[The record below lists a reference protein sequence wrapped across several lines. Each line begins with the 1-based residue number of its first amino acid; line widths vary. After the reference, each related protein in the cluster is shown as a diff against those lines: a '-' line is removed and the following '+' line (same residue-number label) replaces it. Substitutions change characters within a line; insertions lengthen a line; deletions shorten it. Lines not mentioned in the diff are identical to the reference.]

1 MNDDDD
7 GPLLEALTHR
17 LAECPAEFL
26 LEPKSAATPD
36 GIDVAAIVGD
46 HFRATGG
53 WMPEALDL
61 GGFRNPTSATAV
73 NYLRLIAITMWL
85 LRDDYF
91 LSRPQL
97 AKAVWSMLSSALR
110 DLAEVVRGEEVVRD
124 PDRRE
129 ELTRIVLN
137 ALGLRPRG
145 ESEQQAADRL
155 NTLDSAE
162 RLKVVRQTRNAEA
175 RARRIRERM
184 AAEAAKAAAARYSPE

>member
-1 MNDDDD
+1 MNDDD

-26 LEPKSAATPD
+26 VEPRTAATPD

-53 WMPEALDL
+53 RTPQALEL
-61 GGFRNPTSATAV
+61 GRFRNPTSAAAV
-73 NYLRLIAITMWL
+73 RHLRLISITMWL
-85 LRDDYF
+85 VHDDYF

-97 AKAVWSMLSSALR
+97 AEAIWSMLSSELA
-110 DLAEVVRGEEVVRD
+110 DLAEVVRAEEVVRD

-129 ELTRIVLN
+129 ELVRIVLK

-145 ESEQQAADRL
+145 ESEQQATDRL

-162 RLKVVRQTRNAEA
+162 RLKVVRQTRDAEA